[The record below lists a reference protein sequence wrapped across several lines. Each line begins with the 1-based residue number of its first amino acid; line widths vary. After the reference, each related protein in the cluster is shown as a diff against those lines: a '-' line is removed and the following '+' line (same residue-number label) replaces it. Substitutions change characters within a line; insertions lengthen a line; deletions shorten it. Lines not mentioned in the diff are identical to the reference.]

1 MSTMWRTLSLRA
13 RLNLLLA
20 LIVVLGLAINIGRLL
35 LEAAPRVQAED
46 QSVVRLARE
55 FVQTLVADL
64 SESSDPDA
72 RLNQIVAGLK
82 ELRHVSISRTGPRT
96 EAGGALAP
104 HADTIENTP

>member
-35 LEAAPRVQAED
+35 LEAGPRVQAED

-55 FVQTLVADL
+55 FVQTLVAEL
-64 SESSDPDA
+64 NESTDPDA
-72 RLNQIVAGLK
+72 RLDQIVTRLAA
-82 ELRHVSISRTGPRT
+82 LRHVSITRRAKA
-96 EAGGALAP
+96 AGAASAAP
-104 HADTIENTP
+104 PPHQ